1 MMNGRLSIADD
12 NVVVNYEYP
21 FSEFDHRA
29 GEDSY
34 IHYCRCG
41 GVFEVCSSSLFQ

>member
-1 MMNGRLSIADD
+1 MLLVADD

-21 FSEFDHRA
+21 FSEFDHRP

-41 GVFEVCSSSLFQ
+41 GVFEVCCINLLH